1 MSTHL
6 QIVILIALILSTVLL
21 YWTGYRSGHIEGR
34 VAGIDEGM
42 AIQKSD
48 STGEI
53 RELQR
58 SLNHASDRYKQ
69 LYAHYERALADSAFG
84 PQDREILLAI
94 AKQLKLAAETFRSL
108 KSDEDKRALSLSH
121 QALAMAAR
129 LEPVAEEQAA

>member
-34 VAGIDEGM
+34 VEGIDEGM

-48 STGEI
+48 STGDI

-58 SLNHASDRYKQ
+58 SLNQARDQYKQ
-69 LYAHYERALADSAFG
+69 LYAHYERALAASTFG
-84 PQDREILLAI
+84 PQDRECLLAI
-94 AKQLKLAAETFRSL
+94 AMQLKLAAETFRSL

-129 LEPVAEEQAA
+129 LEPIAQELAA

>member
-1 MSTHL
+1 MSTNL

-58 SLNHASDRYKQ
+58 SLNQARDQYKQ
-69 LYAHYERALADSAFG
+69 LYAHYERTLTASAFG
-84 PQDREILLAI
+84 PQDRACLLSI

-108 KSDEDKRALSLSH
+108 KSDEDKRALSLGN